1 MSDREKMEVLIMTKF
16 ENETLQTLLKMKADE
31 TEEGYNGV
39 SKQCK
44 NLIAHLITLQVIEE
58 MDA

>member
-1 MSDREKMEVLIMTKF
+1 MTKF

-31 TEEGYNGV
+31 TEEGYNGI

-44 NLIAHLITLQVIEE
+44 NLISHLITLQVIEE
-58 MDA
+58 MDV